1 MIDIAQ
7 HLKAIHREVGT
18 GPAAGGGGEEVR
30 VTLRRTYQA
39 PVADVWDAITDPDRV
54 RRWFYP
60 VSGDLRPGG
69 SFQLEGNAGGEIRH
83 CEPPHRL
90 TITFGGP
97 TSVVDL
103 TLSPGAGDDTELAF
117 THTVPIE
124 MAGSGAGA
132 LFVGP
137 GWDGALLGLALFLAG
152 EVFEDPIAAAGSP
165 EVQEFSR
172 GSIDEW
178 VAVVE
183 ASGTATA
190 DETEAGRQMAL
201 AQFAPGQS

>member
-7 HLKAIHREVGT
+7 HLQAIHREVGK
-18 GPAAGGGGEEVR
+18 AKDEGGGEV
-30 VTLRRTYQA
+30 VSVVLRRTYAA
-39 PVADVWDAITDPDRV
+39 PVDDVWSALTDPDRI

-60 VSGDLRPGG
+60 LTGDLREGG
-69 SFQLEGNAGGEIRH
+69 TFQLEGNAGGEIRR
-83 CEPPHRL
+83 CEPPRL
-90 TITFGGP
+90 LEVTFGGP
-97 TSVVDL
+97 TSVVEL
-103 TLSPGAGDDTELAF
+103 RLRAASDDTELELV
-117 THTVPIE
+117 HTVPIE

-165 EVQEFSR
+165 EVREFSR
-172 GSIDEW
+172 GSIERW

-190 DETEAGRQMAL
+190 DEIAAGEQMAK
-201 AQFAPGQS
+201 AQFTPEG

>member
-1 MIDIAQ
+1 MFDIAN

-18 GPAAGGGGEEVR
+18 GPAEGGGEEVR
-30 VTLRRTYQA
+30 VVLRRTYAA

-54 RRWFYP
+54 KRWFFP
-60 VSGDLRPGG
+60 LTGDLKPGG
-69 SFQLEGNAGGEIRH
+69 TFQLEGNAGGEIRR
-83 CEPPHRL
+83 CEPPRRL

-103 TLSPGAGDDTELAF
+103 HLSPGSADDTELEF

-152 EVFEDPIAAAGSP
+152 EQIGDPMAAANSP
-165 EVQEFSR
+165 EVREFSR

-190 DETEAGRQMAL
+190 EETDQGRQMAL
-201 AQFAPGQS
+201 AQFAPGES